1 MSKNIELNVF
11 AHQNSKLLNERAYSA
26 VELVEA
32 TLQNLKDHELNA
44 YITVTESLALKQAEL
59 ADERIKLGTAG
70 PLTGIPIAIKD
81 LLSTVDNIT
90 TAGSKILEN
99 YRPVFDCTVVER
111 LQNAGAVIVAKTNLD
126 EFAMGSSNEHSAF
139 GPVKNPWNYQK
150 VSGGSS
156 GGSAVAVAN
165 RDVSISLGTDTG
177 GSIRQPAAF
186 CGVTG
191 LKPTYGRVSRYG
203 VIAFGSSLE
212 QVGPFGRDATD
223 IANVL
228 QIIAGI
234 DVRDSTTVKIPVP
247 DYQEDFDKGLAG
259 LRIGVPA
266 QFFQD
271 GLDNDVRLAVENAI
285 ELFENE
291 GAIIDRS
298 LQLPTS
304 PASLP
309 VYYIIA
315 PSEASANLARYDG
328 VKYGFS
334 FLEGKSVDEEMS
346 LTRSI
351 GFGQE
356 VKRRI
361 MLGTYA
367 LSAGY
372 YDAYYLK
379 AQKVRT
385 LIRKEFER
393 AFQTYDLLLTPT
405 TPTVA
410 FGLGEKI
417 EDPYSMYL
425 NDLYTLPV
433 NISGNPAI
441 SIPCGFSNELPI
453 GLQLIAKPFDEK
465 TLLRATHAYQS
476 LTDWHMEQPQN

>member
-1 MSKNIELNVF
+1 MSENIKLNVY
-11 AHQNSKLLNERAYSA
+11 AHQHSKLLNERAYSS

-32 TLQNLKDHELNA
+32 TLHNLKDHDLNA
-44 YITVTESLALKQAEL
+44 YITVTNSLALKQAEL
-59 ADERIKLGTAG
+59 ADERIKSGTAG
-70 PLTGIPIAIKD
+70 PLTGIPIAVKD
-81 LLSTVDNIT
+81 LLSTVGNIT

-99 YRPVFDCTVVER
+99 YRPLFDCTVVER
-111 LQNAGAVIVAKTNLD
+111 LQDAGAVIIAKTNLD

-139 GPVKNPWNYQK
+139 GPVKNPWNHQK
-150 VSGGSS
+150 VPGGSS

-165 RDVSISLGTDTG
+165 RDVPISLGTDTG

-223 IANVL
+223 IANVM
-228 QIIAGI
+228 QIIAGV
-234 DVRDSTTVKIPVP
+234 DVRDSTTAKISVP
-247 DYQEDFDKGLAG
+247 DYQEDFGKGLAG
-259 LRIGVPA
+259 LRVGVPA

-271 GLDNDVRLAVENAI
+271 GLDKDVRLAVENVI
-285 ELFENE
+285 ELFEHE

-334 FLEGKSVDEEMS
+334 FLEGGSVDEEMS
-346 LTRSI
+346 LTRSM

-367 LSAGY
+367 LSSGY

-385 LIRKEFER
+385 LIRQEFAK
-393 AFQTYDLLLTPT
+393 AFETHDLLLTPT

-417 EDPYSMYL
+417 DDPYNMYL

-441 SIPCGFSNELPI
+441 SMPCGFSNELPI
-453 GLQLIAKPFDEK
+453 GLQLIATPFDEK
-465 TLLRATHAYQS
+465 TLLRATYAYQS
-476 LTDWHMEQPQN
+476 LTDWHMKKPHD

>member
-1 MSKNIELNVF
+1 M
-11 AHQNSKLLNERAYSA
+11 
-26 VELVEA
+26 
-32 TLQNLKDHELNA
+32 
-44 YITVTESLALKQAEL
+44 
-59 ADERIKLGTAG
+59 
-70 PLTGIPIAIKD
+70 
-81 LLSTVDNIT
+81 
-90 TAGSKILEN
+90 
-99 YRPVFDCTVVER
+99 
-111 LQNAGAVIVAKTNLD
+111 
-126 EFAMGSSNEHSAF
+126 
-139 GPVKNPWNYQK
+139 
-150 VSGGSS
+150 
-156 GGSAVAVAN
+156 
-165 RDVSISLGTDTG
+165 
-177 GSIRQPAAF
+177 
-186 CGVTG
+186 
-191 LKPTYGRVSRYG
+191 KPTYGRVSRYG

-223 IANVL
+223 IANVM
-228 QIIAGI
+228 QIIAGV
-234 DVRDSTTVKIPVP
+234 DVRDSTTAKISVP
-247 DYQEDFDKGLAG
+247 DYQEDFGKGLAG
-259 LRIGVPA
+259 LRVGVPA

-271 GLDNDVRLAVENAI
+271 GLDKDVRLAVENVI
-285 ELFENE
+285 ELFEHE

-334 FLEGKSVDEEMS
+334 FLEGGSVDEEMS
-346 LTRSI
+346 LTRSM

-367 LSAGY
+367 LSSGY

-385 LIRKEFER
+385 LIRQEFAK
-393 AFQTYDLLLTPT
+393 AFETHDLLLTPT

-417 EDPYSMYL
+417 DDPYNMYL

-441 SIPCGFSNELPI
+441 SMPCGFSNELPI

-465 TLLRATHAYQS
+465 TLLRATYAYQS
-476 LTDWHMEQPQN
+476 LTDWHMKKPHD